1 MAWGSILAGAG
12 IAAAKALASAS
23 KKNNSSSGGSN
34 SSNGNGRN
42 SSSGGRSNGSSGSTS
57 SGSLVQVGSDGNA
70 PSGTQV
76 GDTVRTAGGDY
87 KVVAPN
93 TPGATY
99 NPNSGLWSVKQTGSS
114 GGTSGGSTGGSVSS
128 GSSGSYTPLGTYH
141 DQDLSA
147 TDKARVEALQ
157 QQWAAAQAR
166 GDRDAMDK
174 FHNWAEEI
182 RSGYGYSGG
191 ADGSQYLP
199 SQLPEDTLPKVGL
212 PSYQA
217 QERRVNDVY
226 DAAREKSLAAL
237 ESAYAKN
244 RAELEAAA
252 AKIPGEYQARA
263 NQLAANALIN
273 RKNFYES
280 AAASGLSAGN
290 GSQAALAM
298 NNQQQNDMTTLR
310 TAEANA
316 VNQANMQLSQLY
328 VNYQNAIA
336 EAIANNNYE
345 RAAALL
351 SEYQKQAESIVST
364 ARDQASLDLDIAG
377 FNRTTN
383 DRNYDR
389 QLETAQTLA
398 KFGDFSG
405 YLALGYTSDQV
416 ANMRRAWLAQ
426 NPGIGSY
433 LGY

>member
-12 IAAAKALASAS
+12 AAVAKALVSAS
-23 KKNNSSSGGSN
+23 KRNNSSSSGGSN
-34 SSNGNGRN
+34 SSNGSNRN
-42 SSSGGRSNGSSGSTS
+42 SSSGSGSNGSSGGTS
-57 SGSLVQVGSDGNA
+57 SGSLVQVKSDGNA
-70 PSGTQV
+70 PSGTKV
-76 GDTVRTAGGDY
+76 GDTVRTAGGNY

-93 TPGATY
+93 TPGAKY
-99 NPNSGLWSVKQTGSS
+99 NPSSGLWSIKQTGSA
-114 GGTSGGSTGGSVSS
+114 GGTSGGSVGGSGS
-128 GSSGSYTPLGTYH
+128 GGSYTSLGTYH

-147 TDKARVEALQ
+147 ADKARVEALQ
-157 QQWAAAQAR
+157 QQWSAAQAR

-174 FHNWAEEI
+174 LHSWAEEI

-217 QERRVNDVY
+217 QEQRVNDVY

-273 RKNFYES
+273 RRNFYES
-280 AAASGLSAGN
+280 AAASGLNAGN
-290 GSQAALAM
+290 GSQAELAM
-298 NNQQQNDMTTLR
+298 NNQQQSDMTSLR

-383 DRNYDR
+383 DRNYER
-389 QLETAQTLA
+389 QLENAQTLA

-405 YLALGYTSDQV
+405 YLALGYTADQV
-416 ANMRRAWLAQ
+416 SNMRRSWLAQ

>member
-1 MAWGSILAGAG
+1 MASLGGILAGAG

-34 SSNGNGRN
+34 SSNGNNRN

-57 SGSLVQVGSDGNA
+57 SGNLVQVKSDGNA

-76 GDTVRTAGGDY
+76 GDTVRTAGGDF

-99 NPNSGLWSVKQTGSS
+99 NPSSGLWSIKQTGSS
-114 GGTSGGSTGGSVSS
+114 GGGSAGGAASS

-147 TDKARVEALQ
+147 ADKARVEALQ
-157 QQWAAAQAR
+157 QQWSAAQAR
-166 GDRDAMDK
+166 GDRDTMDK
-174 FHNWAEEI
+174 VHNWAEEI

-217 QERRVNDVY
+217 QEARVNSVY
-226 DAAREKSLAAL
+226 DAARDKSLAAL
-237 ESAYAKN
+237 ESAYAAN
-244 RAELEAAA
+244 RAALEAAA
-252 AKIPGEYQARA
+252 AQIPGDYQARA

-273 RKNFYES
+273 RRNFFEN
-280 AAASGLSAGN
+280 AAASGLNAGN
-290 GSQAALAM
+290 GSQAELAM
-298 NNQQQNDMTTLR
+298 NNQQQADMTTLR

-316 VNQANMQLSQLY
+316 VNQANMKLTQLY
-328 VNYQNAIA
+328 VDYQNAIA

-389 QLETAQTLA
+389 QLENAQTLA

-405 YLALGYTSDQV
+405 YLALGYSADQV
-416 ANMRRAWLAQ
+416 ANMRRTWLAS
-426 NPGIGSY
+426 NPKLASN
-433 LGY
+433 LGYW